1 MTFRIYPISMP
12 MQLNIDNAQD
22 TIFVILLKM
31 QVKNPTGHRHVFV
44 LSRVFFFM
52 GREEQ
57 SY

>member
-1 MTFRIYPISMP
+1 MP